1 MTSPHKDPLLHSA
14 SCGAASLTLTPALYS
29 FVRIRVRVRVRV
41 RVGAWMSQCR
51 EQSQVGRFTPR
62 PRFVV
67 VRVRVRVGGGM
78 GHLKT
83 ENTQVVPP
91 PAFYCINHN
100 QARPLQSKE

>member
-1 MTSPHKDPLLHSA
+1 MSERAGVNLTVSVNVSLLVH
-14 SCGAASLTLTPALYS
+14 GAAPELLGLGLGWGLGCLNIENNPRW
-29 FVRIRVRVRVRV
+29 VR
-41 RVGAWMSQCR
+41 
-51 EQSQVGRFTPR
+51 
-62 PRFVV
+62 

-100 QARPLQSKE
+100 QARPLQSEE